1 MSSEACFL
9 EQDAAA
15 PDSAVVRF
23 AGDSGDGIQVLGS
36 QFGLANAM
44 AGNDIATFPDYPSEV
59 QAPAGSTYGVSA
71 FQIQFGGR
79 NIRTIGD
86 AADVLVA
93 LNPAALKVN
102 LDELKPGSLII
113 VDEDSFTKRF
123 LQKAGYE
130 ESPLETGEL
139 SAFRVLRIGISKLTL
154 AAVKDIDV
162 TKKEAQRCKNFW
174 ALGFTFWLF
183 HRKRAATTEWLK
195 KKFAKKPHIAEANI
209 AALNAGHAYGE
220 IIEASH
226 ELNPCEIKSADMDP
240 GTYRMVTGSQ
250 AAAWGLAA
258 AAELC
263 DRRLGFCSYP
273 ITPATPILHSLSHLK
288 DVGVVT
294 FQAEDEIAA
303 MCSAIGVSYGGAL
316 GATATSGPGMA
327 LKTEAIGL
335 AVMAE
340 LPVVIVNSQRAGP
353 STGLPTKTEQSD
365 LYQAVY
371 GRNGDTPVPVIAA
384 RSPADCFD
392 ACIEA
397 TRIAVTYMTPV
408 IMLMDGFLGNAAEP
422 WRIPDLDKMPHID
435 TAHNVPR
442 DEEKPFHRNPKT
454 LARDW
459 VSPGRPGL
467 EHRIGGLERDILS
480 GAVSYDPENHQRMS
494 QIRFDK
500 VHNIAKDLPPL
511 QLEQGELWDKLA
523 VVGWGS
529 TYGPI
534 SRAVMNMRAKG
545 YSVAHIHLRYL
556 HPFPTNQCKVLSTF
570 DKLLV
575 PEMNMGQ
582 LVSVMR
588 DNDCPPAEGMPKVTG
603 RPFTIAEI
611 EAAIAARLE
620 VETA

>member
-1 MSSEACFL
+1 MSSDLCFTEA
-9 EQDAAA
+9 DAKA

-23 AGDSGDGIQVLGS
+23 AGDSGDGIQLLGS
-36 QFGLANAM
+36 QFGLTNAM

-59 QAPAGSTYGVSA
+59 RAPAGSTYGVSA

-86 AADVLVA
+86 AADVLIA

-102 LDELKPGSLII
+102 LEELKQGSLII
-113 VDEDSFTKRF
+113 VDEDAFTKRF
-123 LQKAGYE
+123 LQKAGYD
-130 ESPLETGEL
+130 ESPLDSGEL
-139 SAFRVLRIGISKLTL
+139 DGYRVIKIGISKLTL
-154 AAVKDIDV
+154 AAVTHLEV

-174 ALGFTFWLF
+174 ALGFTYWLF
-183 HRKRAATTEWLK
+183 HRERTATTAWLK
-195 KKFAKKPHIAEANI
+195 KKFASKPTIAEANI

-220 IIEASH
+220 TIEATH
-226 ELNPCEIKSADMDP
+226 EFIPCDLKPAEMPK
-240 GTYRMVTGSQ
+240 GTYRTVTGSQ

-263 DRRLGFCSYP
+263 GRRLGFCSYP
-273 ITPATPILHSLSHLK
+273 ITPATPILHSLATLK
-288 DVGVVT
+288 DIGVVT

-303 MCSAIGVSYGGAL
+303 MCSAIGCSYGGAL

-340 LPVVIVNSQRAGP
+340 LPVVIINSQRAGP

-365 LYQAVY
+365 LYQAIY

-384 RSPADCFD
+384 RSPSDCFD
-392 ACIEA
+392 ATVEA
-397 TRIAVTYMTPV
+397 ARIAVTYMTPV
-408 IMLMDGFLGNAAEP
+408 IMLMDGFLGNASEP
-422 WRIPDLDKMPHID
+422 WAFPDMDKLPRID
-435 TAHNVPR
+435 TGHNVPK
-442 DEEKPFHRNPKT
+442 DEERPFHRNPVT

-480 GAVSYDPENHQRMS
+480 GDVSYDPENHQRMS

-500 VHNIAKDLPPL
+500 IHNIAKDLPPL
-511 QLEQGELWDKLA
+511 DVEQGELWDKLA

-556 HPFPTNQCKVLSTF
+556 HPFPKNQCKVLSTF

-620 VETA
+620 V